1 MNLINVLV
9 FIIGGLFFIFA
20 AILAYYSLRNARF
33 MIGSRGRQIIALGA
47 VLFLVA
53 AIAEATDILLL
64 PNIGLHLSALS
75 LFVIALSTFMYGSFL
90 TAKAIQKVYSGSL
103 IKIVWKHPGSIY
115 NLIGILLLVTCGMPL
130 YSYHVLRSA
139 PQEFSWLS
147 VFSISIWTLSFA
159 NLLLSARTLGLNE
172 VKPETERRDAIPL
185 RDDILAA
192 KAYGDLVNT
201 FLPAMRP
208 VAGLFKETLLSYF
221 ECTPVLFEGC
231 RLKKDGTI
239 DTEPIIRNVDR
250 IHRDNRIQDI
260 CTMFSVL
267 SSRILEMYGAV
278 TSAKHAEEVLARSYR
293 ATREIY
299 GESPVL
305 FDILRSLPEG
315 VLGEERITLLPRKEL
330 ESRIREHTRELEES
344 RNYINN
350 IVKSMTDMLIVLDPE
365 GRIRNINKATELLL
379 GYGEKELVGR
389 PVDFI
394 LAEDAAQHKG
404 VSLFHELVEAGSIR
418 NIERSYMPKQGGKI
432 PVLSSYSVM
441 HDDNNNIQGIVCVAQ
456 DITERKLA
464 EEKEKKYIRD
474 LMFLSKT
481 AMGLVELPPE
491 DDIYHFTGEKLKELA
506 GDSIVGITSYDAASN
521 TFHARTMVGVR
532 RQVERV
538 LELLGRDLDSI
549 PFKIKDE
556 VRLKLTSGKLMRLPA
571 DLHELTNGEIPK
583 DVGHKIEEFLDLG
596 DIYAMGLTI
605 EGELFGSAVI
615 FTRRG
620 TKLEDKET
628 IETFINQAS
637 VSMRR
642 RQAEEQTK
650 ASLAEKEVLLKEIHH
665 RVKNNLQVISSLL
678 NLQSGYITDEQS
690 SQMFRESQNRVR
702 SMALI
707 HEKLYQSMDL
717 ARIDF
722 AGYVRE
728 LADYLFR
735 MYGANSHNIKL
746 EVNVDDV
753 PLDIDTAI
761 PCGLIINELV
771 SNSLKYGFPAETEKR
786 KPESQR
792 AREPEGEIRVGLCAG
807 NDGKL
812 ILTVSDNGIGFPED
826 LDFQDT
832 DSLGLQLV
840 NTLTGQLEGDIQLD
854 RKAGTT
860 FNITFAGPKSKR
872 RG

>member
-1 MNLINVLV
+1 MNLTNVLM

-20 AILAYYSLRNARF
+20 AILSYYSLRNARS
-33 MIGSRGRQIIALGA
+33 MIGSRGRQLIALGA
-47 VLFLVA
+47 VLFIVA
-53 AIAEATDILLL
+53 AITEAADILLL
-64 PNIGLHLSALS
+64 PNIGLHLSAFSVFL
-75 LFVIALSTFMYGSFL
+75 IALATFIYGSFL
-90 TAKAIQKVYSGSL
+90 NAKAIQKVYSGSL
-103 IKIVWKHPGSIY
+103 MVIVWKHPGSIY
-115 NLIGILLLVTCGMPL
+115 DLIGISLLVFCGMPL
-130 YSYHVLRSA
+130 YFYHVLRSA
-139 PQEFSWLS
+139 PQNLSWLS
-147 VFSISIWTLSFA
+147 VISVSVWTFSFA
-159 NLLLSARTLGLNE
+159 DLLQAARIYGLAE
-172 VKPETERRDAIPL
+172 VKPETARREAIPL

-192 KAYGDLVNT
+192 RAYGDLVNT
-201 FLPAMRP
+201 FLPTMRP

-221 ECTPVLFEGC
+221 ECNPILFEGC

-239 DTEPIIRNVDR
+239 DTEPVIGNVDR

-267 SSRILEMYGAV
+267 SSRILEIYGAV
-278 TSAKHAEEVLARSYR
+278 TSAKHAEEVLAKSYR

-330 ESRIREHTRELEES
+330 ESRIREHTRELEGS

-365 GRIRNINKATELLL
+365 GRIRTINKATELLL
-379 GYGEKELVGR
+379 GYGEKELVGQS
-389 PVDFI
+389 VDVI
-394 LAEDAAQHKG
+394 LAGRAMQHKS
-404 VSLFHELVEAGSIR
+404 VSLFHEIVQAGSIR
-418 NIERSYMPKQGGKI
+418 NIEGYYTPKQGGKI

-441 HDDNNNIQGIVCVAQ
+441 HDENDKIQGIVCVAQ
-456 DITERKLA
+456 DVTERKLA
-464 EEKEKKYIRD
+464 EEKERKYIRD
-474 LMFLSKT
+474 LMFLSRT

-506 GDSIVGITSYDAASN
+506 GDSIVAITSYDAASN
-521 TFHARTMVGVR
+521 TFHVRTMVGVR
-532 RQVERV
+532 KQVERI
-538 LELLGRDLDSI
+538 LELLGRDLDNI
-549 PFKIKDE
+549 PFRIKDE
-556 VRLKLTSGKLMRLPA
+556 VRLKLASGKLIEFPA

-583 DVGHKIEEFLDLG
+583 DVAHRIEEFFGLG

-605 EGELFGSAVI
+605 EGDLFGAAVI

-620 TKLEDKET
+620 TKLEDKGT
-628 IETFINQAS
+628 IETFVNQAS

-678 NLQSGYITDEQS
+678 NLQSSYITDEQS

-735 MYGANSHNIKL
+735 MYGANSQNIKL

-761 PCGLIINELV
+761 PCGLVINELV
-771 SNSLKYGFPAETEKR
+771 SNSLKYGFPADVEK
-786 KPESQR
+786 ESIQQSEFR
-792 AREPEGEIRVGLCAG
+792 GEIRVGLCAS
-807 NDGKL
+807 DDSEL
-812 ILTVSDNGIGFPED
+812 ILTVSDNGIGFPEN
-826 LDFQDT
+826 LDFQNT

-840 NTLTGQLEGDIQLD
+840 NTLTEQLEGDIQLD
-854 RKAGTT
+854 RKAGTA
-860 FNITFAGPKSKR
+860 FNITFSEPKSKR